1 VLTEHGVLEQAHAAA
16 SGEPAFALAR
26 RDWSVAPDT
35 PAKDR

>member
-1 VLTEHGVLEQAHAAA
+1 VLEQAHAAE

-26 RDWSVAPDT
+26 RDWSAAPDT